1 MEPLY
6 LCISDSPCKSIQIQ
20 CTNVCACW
28 PKFDGRSDVKNSS
41 SDCWGPMC
49 LHVATTPLAVRMCL
63 VLLGGLWW
71 LEHPGCYEKWGD
83 SSLVGWDF
91 RGRTAFIEF
100 WQDIFSQSQDVTRH
114 ITRPNHCKD
123 LMKFLSDVLTL
134 QVLLMNFSR
143 YNPWSSGTHLQ
154 QWLLEL
160 TSPTDAIYSYI

>member
-1 MEPLY
+1 MY
-6 LCISDSPCKSIQIQ
+6 ISDSPCKSIQIQ
-20 CTNVCACW
+20 CTNLCAW
-28 PKFDGRSDVKNSS
+28 PKFDCRSDVKNSS

-63 VLLGGLWW
+63 VLLRGLWW
-71 LEHPGCYEKWGD
+71 LLSHPGYEKWGD
-83 SSLVGWDF
+83 SSVVGWDF

-100 WQDIFSQSQDVTRH
+100 WQDIFSQSQDVTR
-114 ITRPNHCKD
+114 PNKD